1 MTTSTTTSTTTP
13 PPHPLAEHLYHSL
26 LAGTCAD
33 VNLIIRQWQVSYR
46 LHRVVLVQAG
56 FFHSLFCGGFSEADR
71 DQGEED
77 HGQEEEEES
86 EDVLKIDPDGQA
98 SVALGTRRGS
108 GGIKS
113 SSGSLR
119 VKRRRT
125 RGNGGE
131 VGVTKV
137 ELVFDDPNISRTA
150 FE

>member
-1 MTTSTTTSTTTP
+1 MTSSTPSP
-13 PPHPLAEHLYHSL
+13 PAHPLAQHLYHSL

-33 VNLIIRQWQVSYR
+33 VNLIIHQWNVSYR

-71 DQGEED
+71 LEEEHERD
-77 HGQEEEEES
+77 EQEEE
-86 EDVLKIDPDGQA
+86 DVLTIDPDGQTA
-98 SVALGTRRGS
+98 VAWPSGTRRGS
-108 GGIKS
+108 NGIKS

-125 RGNGGE
+125 KGGGGE
-131 VGVTKV
+131 VGVTRV